1 MFISTAAKAEAE
13 RAISAGKTVSRTE
26 KIFMKKAR
34 LRIERRPYGNWFV
47 KHKKTKWRKMLIYW
61 GNCSRNSKKSSTF
74 EEIMIT
80 IPIYNKGVT
89 MIMLN
94 EAL

>member
-1 MFISTAAKAEAE
+1 
-13 RAISAGKTVSRTE
+13 
-26 KIFMKKAR
+26 MKKAR
-34 LRIERRPYGNWFV
+34 LRIERRRYGNLFV
-47 KHKKTKWRKMLIYW
+47 KQKKTKWRKMLIYW
-61 GNCSRNSKKSSTF
+61 GDCSRNSKKSSTF